1 MTGLCACLWSSTF
14 ACMHMAIWG
23 PSIKKGEFP
32 TVPHHLHSPT
42 MAVASQAMLD
52 GPPTLA
58 VQHPH
63 VHQKGEMNATTTT
76 IQQQR
81 LQQHNNNGGDHDDN
95 NTTITMTTTQ
105 QQQQQHNNNNNSNN
119 TT

>member
-1 MTGLCACLWSSTF
+1 MWFITHRCLVPPHTPTTATAFQAMLACLWSSTF

-52 GPPTLA
+52 GPPALA

-63 VHQKGEMNATTTT
+63 MHQKGKMNVTTTM
-76 IQQQR
+76 R
-81 LQQHNNNGGDHDDN
+81 
-95 NTTITMTTTQ
+95 Q
-105 QQQQQHNNNNNSNN
+105 QQQQQCDDNDDNDMM
-119 TT
+119 TR